1 MKEKCNMG
9 ELQKNLRHYK
19 SIEIAGSPD
28 VNKPEKITAAK
39 AASGNNLMVSAAVN
53 FKENEDLLNEEEKR
67 DVQNS
72 KPKVV

>member
-1 MKEKCNMG
+1 MG